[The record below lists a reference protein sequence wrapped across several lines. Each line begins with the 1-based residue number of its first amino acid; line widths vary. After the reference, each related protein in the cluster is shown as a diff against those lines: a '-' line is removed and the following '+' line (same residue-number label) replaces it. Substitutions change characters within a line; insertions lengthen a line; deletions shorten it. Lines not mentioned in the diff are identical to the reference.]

1 MRVYVEGIGLRGPGL
16 DSWAGSWP
24 ALSGAEPY
32 VPAPANI
39 PGSLLLPA
47 NERRRTVQTVKL
59 ALAVATEA
67 VEAAGRDA
75 ATLASVFTS
84 SGGDGETIHGILEA
98 LAAAEEPEL
107 SPTRFH
113 NSVHNAPAG
122 YWSIATRSQAPS
134 TSLCCHD
141 ASFAAGLIDAAA
153 QATVDDRAVALV
165 AYDLPYPEPLDSVRR
180 VGAIFGTALVLA
192 PQESAAALA
201 WVDIELKP
209 AGAATPMADAL
220 LEALRQGTPAARS
233 LPLLAAIAAS
243 TPATLSL
250 DYAPGLRLE
259 LSVGGPSR
267 ASRPA
272 PDGGAATER
281 DDIARLIPHAGAM
294 CLLDRV
300 LDWDAA
306 SIRCVTRRHRDED
319 NPLRSHG
326 RLGVLSGVEF
336 AAQAMALHGR
346 LTAGNAPAPR
356 HGLLVSLRQV
366 VCRCDRL
373 DGIDGEIVVEAE
385 RLAGGGS
392 DALYRFALRAGDVE
406 LLSGRAAVMLN
417 AGAQ

>member
-16 DSWAGSWP
+16 DGWAGSRP

-32 VPAPANI
+32 VAAPANI
-39 PGSLLLPA
+39 PTSPLLPA

-59 ALAVATEA
+59 ALAVAAEA
-67 VEAAGRDA
+67 VEAAGREA
-75 ATLASVFTS
+75 ATLATVFTS
-84 SGGDGETIHGILEA
+84 SGGDGETIHEILQA

-134 TSLCCHD
+134 SSLCCHD
-141 ASFAAGLIDAAA
+141 ASFAAGLIEAAA

-165 AYDLPYPEPLDSVRR
+165 AYDLPYPEPLDSARHL
-180 VGAIFGTALVLA
+180 GATFGTALVLA
-192 PQESAAALA
+192 PEESAASLA
-201 WVDIELKP
+201 RLDIELKP
-209 AGAATPMADAL
+209 AGAATPMADAS

-243 TPATLSL
+243 APGTLSL
-250 DYAPGLRLE
+250 DYVPGLRLD
-259 LSVGGPSR
+259 LSLAGPCP
-267 ASRPA
+267 AARPA
-272 PDGGAATER
+272 PGGSAAIER
-281 DDIARLIPHAGAM
+281 EEIARLIPHAGAM

-300 LDWDAA
+300 LHWDAA
-306 SIRCVTRRHRDED
+306 SIRCVTRRHRDAD

-326 RLGVLSGVEF
+326 RLGALSGVEF

-346 LTAGNAPAPR
+346 LSGDSAAAPR

-366 VCRCDRL
+366 ACRCERL
-373 DGIDGEIVVEAE
+373 DDIDGEIVVEAE
-385 RLAGGGS
+385 RLAGGES
-392 DALYRFALRAGDVE
+392 DALYRFALSSGDLE
-406 LLSGRAAVMLN
+406 LLSGRAAVMLD
-417 AGAQ
+417 AGAR